1 MCLTSTHFANI
12 IFLSSFVKSASLLP
26 LRSSATVS
34 GQMLLMPPFIYECAG
49 KRVGNQFRVTD

>member
-1 MCLTSTHFANI
+1 MCLTSSHFSNI

-49 KRVGNQFRVTD
+49 ETGLIY